1 MIFTK
6 IMFPASLFLFKVSN
20 RNTEI
25 RCELFKVNNK
35 DTRTT
40 SLALFVLL
48 SFVDLKSHCSV
59 AYSKIALC
67 LFFKLTGKVEFFP
80 TQQLPKNDV
89 FLMYFFS
96 LDNDVF

>member
-6 IMFPASLFLFKVSN
+6 IIFPASVYLFKVSN
-20 RNTEI
+20 RNTGI

-40 SLALFVLL
+40 SSALFVLL
-48 SFVDLKSHCSV
+48 SFVELKPHCSV
-59 AYSKIALC
+59 AYSKIVLC
-67 LFFKLTGKVEFFP
+67 LFSKLTGKVEFFS
-80 TQQLPKNDV
+80 TQELPKNDV

>member
-6 IMFPASLFLFKVSN
+6 IIFPASVYLIKVSN
-20 RNTEI
+20 RNTGI

-40 SLALFVLL
+40 SSALFVLL
-48 SFVDLKSHCSV
+48 SFVELKPHCSV
-59 AYSKIALC
+59 AYSKIVLC
-67 LFFKLTGKVEFFP
+67 LFSKLTGKVEFFS
-80 TQQLPKNDV
+80 TQELPKNDV